1 MKRVPCFIKSSHDEF
16 SVQFSY
22 AETKPRGRRV
32 PQCLSEAL
40 RDQVDFRKEDY
51 FWFQIISLSGSVLL
65 YSMDQGAG
73 VLMPQINGF
82 SDNGICVLL
91 RYLEERLKGKII
103 QSTC

>member
-1 MKRVPCFIKSSHDEF
+1 M
-16 SVQFSY
+16 
-22 AETKPRGRRV
+22 

-91 RYLEERLKGKII
+91 RYLEERLKGKVI

>member
-1 MKRVPCFIKSSHDEF
+1 MKSSHDEF

-40 RDQVDFRKEDY
+40 RVQVDFRKEDY
-51 FWFQIISLSGSVLL
+51 FWFWIISLSGSVLL